1 MNDIKPVN
9 TNDEWIGITEYSSE
23 NPENKSSEDDNLSD
37 VSFDDNDFFNQNGL
51 QEGGTDNDNNKSEV
65 EPVGVPESQEEE
77 VEPVEVPEAQEEEAV
92 SEVSAPEEEKSE
104 SSELTKYQNHKKK
117 QKVPSTRRS
126 SVRSIS
132 TRRRKIRITRIN
144 RRIITQK
151 KKV

>member
-77 VEPVEVPEAQEEEAV
+77 VEPVD
-92 SEVSAPEEEKSE
+92 
-104 SSELTKYQNHKKK
+104 LL
-117 QKVPSTRRS
+117 STRRRS
-126 SVRSIS
+126 SIRSIS
-132 TRRRKIRITRIN
+132 TRRRKIRIDQN
-144 RRIITQK
+144 
-151 KKV
+151 